1 MTYQR
6 FRKWTLDRVLLN
18 CQEDGDCLIWTGG
31 NNSIG
36 IPKIRNT
43 SGRRVMWELKNG
55 EIPPGMLVSTTCGHP
70 ACLEHLALSTKS
82 EIVTRSHERPHTKA
96 RVTASNRRAARKSR
110 AKITI
115 DIARDIRASDE
126 TGLAIA
132 ARLGI
137 SNSLVSLVRR
147 GKGWVEPSPFAGLM
161 R

>member
-6 FRKWTLDRVLLN
+6 FRKWTVDRILS
-18 CQEDGDCLIWTGG
+18 CCEEDGDCLIWTGL

-55 EIPPGMLVSTTCGHP
+55 EIPPGMLVSTTCGR
-70 ACLEHLALSTKS
+70 AGCLEHLALSTKS
-82 EIVTRSHERPHTKA
+82 EIVARSHERPHTKA
-96 RVTASNRRAARKSR
+96 RVTAANRRSARRER
-110 AKITI
+110 AKINM
-115 DIARDIRASDE
+115 DIAREIRASDE

-137 SNSLVSLVRR
+137 SNDLVSLVRQ
-147 GKGWVEPSPFAGLM
+147 GKSWREPSPFAGLM

>member
-6 FRKWTLDRVLLN
+6 YTKWTLDRMLSC
-18 CQEDGDCLIWTGG
+18 CQEDGDCLIWTGS

-43 SGRRVMWELKNG
+43 SGRRVMWELKHG

-82 EIVTRSHERPHTKA
+82 EIVARSHERPHTKA
-96 RVTASNRRAARKSR
+96 RVTASNRRAARKAR
-110 AKITI
+110 GKITI
-115 DIARDIRASDE
+115 DIARDIRASSE
-126 TGLAIA
+126 TGLQIA
-132 ARLGI
+132 ARLGV
-137 SNSLVSLVRR
+137 SDSLVSCVRR
-147 GKGWVEPSPFAGLM
+147 GKSWVEPSPFSGLM